1 MDFVPCP
8 VDFRHAFIGL
18 ECFRVAMAI
27 AMALGRTTRSPGVGE
42 VEVGEHRG
50 DKLRRGDR
58 RWVDLPFEWMSVS
71 LRLGQLP

>member
-1 MDFVPCP
+1 
-8 VDFRHAFIGL
+8 
-18 ECFRVAMAI
+18 MAI

-58 RWVDLPFEWMSVS
+58 GWVDLPFEWMSVS